1 MKHCQNAWW
10 KERWKLW
17 IKTWVWWQL
26 QMSPQPL
33 NKTPAVGSWPLS
45 FPAWGFSR
53 EASGLQADTKS
64 HTYFPVALPL
74 ETQTL
79 YCPIVSLRSQQ
90 SDPAKDWQQFGWSSG
105 QWGRCRHQRWPQR
118 GQPSGSPALQADALP
133 SEPPGKPMVCKLC
146 FNKDCHRN
154 CKSWD
159 REKARCYDL
168 EKRAIE
174 VLRGR
179 WIKPRQ
185 KTLCFSHQNPS
196 FCGYAQ
202 FSWEN
207 LGLQLVTCSSVI

>member
-118 GQPSGSPALQADALP
+118 GQPSGEVPPSGTTEGTEVNWRLGVLLLLIFSTFQALI
-133 SEPPGKPMVCKLC
+133 VVIF
-146 FNKDCHRN
+146 FNLKFPKERH
-154 CKSWD
+154 
-159 REKARCYDL
+159 
-168 EKRAIE
+168 
-174 VLRGR
+174 
-179 WIKPRQ
+179 
-185 KTLCFSHQNPS
+185 
-196 FCGYAQ
+196 
-202 FSWEN
+202 
-207 LGLQLVTCSSVI
+207 